1 LFNENK
7 YQAGKIILKTKM
19 SSPKSALLSEF
30 GWEPIYE
37 FLDRQRVNYF
47 REIYNCY
54 KKVPFFCPNN
64 CSVHF
69 REIVSIRGKIVA
81 LLHESMHMDYL
92 SVSRLA
98 IYKSKQNMVFENK
111 QIDTSKLFLFTMH
124 KYVQHAFTYY
134 KMNKWVVSF
143 H

>member
-1 LFNENK
+1 MKNTRTTNT
-7 YQAGKIILKTKM
+7 YSIN
-19 SSPKSALLSEF
+19 
-30 GWEPIYE
+30 
-37 FLDRQRVNYF
+37 FL
-47 REIYNCY
+47 
-54 KKVPFFCPNN
+54 
-64 CSVHF
+64 
-69 REIVSIRGKIVA
+69 
-81 LLHESMHMDYL
+81 L